1 MDHLTA
7 LFMAPEGGGG
17 RGAYRPG
24 GFDLRLDG
32 DVADRLVHHHEAQHV
47 LLTSTTAWGVALMF
61 TATLPDGA
69 GDFDTLLAEC
79 KGVHE
84 LYATYLSCS
93 VVAAGDVDPA
103 TVLRAYPEYEPLV
116 QDLDEHLA
124 AVPGMHRRSLA
135 ATALARACMQTP
147 ILETMTDAWPGFPTL
162 ADLRRM
168 DRPGERLS
176 LLMREPLSDEVVDAA
191 DSAAGPEAVDA
202 DEGTAVAALDDRFD
216 DAWAR
221 WEDAVFDAYAARL
234 AAAGATVIPGNE
246 HLPAAAALVARSGS
260 DLSVVAAPVE
270 DERMVAT
277 VLRHARLWLTTLR
290 RPARAITLGADV
302 DLDELVRVAEA
313 TTRVRGRPNLVIAA
327 RLPERLRGAYE
338 LPVADRERLA
348 AHQGPVVV
356 VRTVADDGTD
366 TETDVVWLVG
376 LPDPADLAALAETW
390 ADIGDLT
397 CCVAAS
403 CLQDGGWRDRWLPV
417 LERTAPLVW
426 LIDVGIAVLAGE
438 WRDRTVHS
446 LYLDLGPSGT
456 GASRA
461 VVVKAEGLAGVWL
474 AVADEVGVQMITA
487 QVADQLPALQ
497 TTGADWS
504 ELLPPVRLALLDLLR
519 VESYVDLRA
528 LSDHRG

>member
-1 MDHLTA
+1 
-7 LFMAPEGGGG
+7 
-17 RGAYRPG
+17 
-24 GFDLRLDG
+24 
-32 DVADRLVHHHEAQHV
+32 
-47 LLTSTTAWGVALMF
+47 
-61 TATLPDGA
+61 
-69 GDFDTLLAEC
+69 
-79 KGVHE
+79 
-84 LYATYLSCS
+84 
-93 VVAAGDVDPA
+93 
-103 TVLRAYPEYEPLV
+103 
-116 QDLDEHLA
+116 
-124 AVPGMHRRSLA
+124 
-135 ATALARACMQTP
+135 
-147 ILETMTDAWPGFPTL
+147 
-162 ADLRRM
+162 
-168 DRPGERLS
+168 
-176 LLMREPLSDEVVDAA
+176 
-191 DSAAGPEAVDA
+191 
-202 DEGTAVAALDDRFD
+202 
-216 DAWAR
+216 
-221 WEDAVFDAYAARL
+221 
-234 AAAGATVIPGNE
+234 
-246 HLPAAAALVARSGS
+246 VARSGS

-270 DERMVAT
+270 DERMVA
-277 VLRHARLWLTTLR
+277 
-290 RPARAITLGADV
+290 
-302 DLDELVRVAEA
+302 
-313 TTRVRGRPNLVIAA
+313 
-327 RLPERLRGAYE
+327 
-338 LPVADRERLA
+338 A

-426 LIDVGIAVLAGE
+426 LIDVGIAMLAGE

-461 VVVKAEGLAGVWL
+461 VAVKAEGLAGVWL